1 MPNHFFEALYGN
13 GGSLK
18 RLRCFVNNK
27 PLVTSEV
34 KAFLARRRQL
44 FKQRPGGDE
53 VDAERTET
61 LPEGGQGSVQ
71 KEAEGEQHG
80 GSGMA

>member
-1 MPNHFFEALYGN
+1 MPDHFFKALYGN

-34 KAFLARRRQL
+34 KVVLAGRGRL
-44 FKQRPGGDE
+44 LKQRPGGDE
-53 VDAERTET
+53 VDAERTKT
-61 LPEGGQGSVQ
+61 LPERGQGNVQ
-71 KEAEGEQHG
+71 EEAEED
-80 GSGMA
+80 M